1 MGININDSTQ
11 DFTGQILRGEK
22 TIETRKTRSLD
33 PYIGERVGLVR
44 TGVGKATLVGYATIG
59 EPVVY
64 DSVAKFRRDYDK
76 HLVAPGSAFDMK
88 DRLKYGYPLM
98 QVESVEPRE
107 IESRGIVAR
116 RLNPATADDMPG
128 GFLTQK
134 HSAQID
140 TPAFKRWFNG
150 SVIVDAYGGPRIM
163 YHGTVWTDIS
173 KFESFRAQKGIAGFF
188 AFDPAF
194 AADFAKMYA
203 EEYENEGV
211 RKSPT
216 VYPVYLSLKKVFDVR
231 KKSDREEIDWE
242 IQPGSLGWDW
252 ADLEDSVNAM
262 KRAGFDGYI
271 DFEFGSNKPPTGIA
285 VFNPGDIKSAIGN
298 RGTFDRADPD
308 IRNPVNRDSDS
319 AYLDAVRRGDMKAAQ
334 RMVDAAAKAAGF
346 TVGPVW
352 HGSDQQFNQFDL
364 SKASPASE
372 GLLFFSRKPRG
383 YGKYLRSFYL
393 RGVDRFVPDNG
404 YATFRK
410 KVGGRWQFST
420 DGSYADETVSH
431 IGSDTLVV
439 GDPAQI
445 KSADPITY
453 DDVGN
458 VIPLSQRFNSQSD
471 DIRNPYTRPDLRERL
486 KRKIMAGS
494 KGGNP
499 GQWSARKAQLL
510 AAEYEKAGGGY
521 TGKRSASQ
529 KSLSKWTK
537 QDWRTKSGK
546 PSLETGERY
555 LPAAAITALT
565 SAEYAET
572 SRAKRKAAGQFS
584 RQPKR
589 IAMKT
594 SEYRNPMDPRSA
606 MTQIT
611 GTEDTYINA
620 SKMLG
625 GKVLDYGAGRGIGTD
640 ALRSNG
646 LLADSFEPF
655 PENWEGKRPP
665 TYTDSANIP
674 SDSYDSMVSFSVIN
688 VVDPDERK
696 FLFQEVARILRPD
709 GVALITGRDRQ
720 DVQKA
725 TTKIPHLEEG
735 GYLIGKG
742 KLQRYQKGFTQA
754 ELERYAKEVL
764 GPGFTVETNRALNGA
779 SIKITKGKP
788 NPAKRDSVRSKL
800 SRIIEPG
807 DRMLCYDTASGE
819 DFYRLWDIIHTAMP
833 MTKEAL
839 VEVEGMLDDDGVLVI
854 ESGESPAGLQD
865 HFRKATRYNGLLLVQ
880 GPKNPE
886 EARIETEK
894 LRRELE

>member
-1 MGININDSTQ
+1 MGININDECQ

-76 HLVAPGSAFDMK
+76 HLVAPGSAFDIK
-88 DRLKYGYPLM
+88 DGLKYGYPLM
-98 QVESVEPRE
+98 QVDAVDPRQV
-107 IESRGIVAR
+107 ESRGIVAR
-116 RLNPATADDMPG
+116 RL
-128 GFLTQK
+128 
-134 HSAQID
+134 
-140 TPAFKRWFNG
+140 
-150 SVIVDAYGGPRIM
+150 
-163 YHGTVWTDIS
+163 
-173 KFESFRAQKGIAGFF
+173 
-188 AFDPAF
+188 
-194 AADFAKMYA
+194 
-203 EEYENEGV
+203 
-211 RKSPT
+211 
-216 VYPVYLSLKKVFDVR
+216 
-231 KKSDREEIDWE
+231 
-242 IQPGSLGWDW
+242 
-252 ADLEDSVNAM
+252 
-262 KRAGFDGYI
+262 
-271 DFEFGSNKPPTGIA
+271 
-285 VFNPGDIKSAIGN
+285 
-298 RGTFDRADPD
+298 
-308 IRNPVNRDSDS
+308 
-319 AYLDAVRRGDMKAAQ
+319 
-334 RMVDAAAKAAGF
+334 
-346 TVGPVW
+346 
-352 HGSDQQFNQFDL
+352 
-364 SKASPASE
+364 
-372 GLLFFSRKPRG
+372 
-383 YGKYLRSFYL
+383 
-393 RGVDRFVPDNG
+393 
-404 YATFRK
+404 
-410 KVGGRWQFST
+410 
-420 DGSYADETVSH
+420 
-431 IGSDTLVV
+431 
-439 GDPAQI
+439 
-445 KSADPITY
+445 
-453 DDVGN
+453 
-458 VIPLSQRFNSQSD
+458 
-471 DIRNPYTRPDLRERL
+471 NPYTRPDLRERL

-521 TGKRSASQ
+521 SGKRSASQ
-529 KSLSKWTK
+529 RSLSRWSK

-572 SRAKRKAAGQFS
+572 SRAKRKATGQFS

-594 SEYRNPMDPRSA
+594 SEFRNPKDPRSA

-674 SDSYDSMVSFSVIN
+674 SDSYDSLVSFSVIN

-764 GPGFTVETNRALNGA
+764 GPGFTVEANRALNGA

-788 NPAKRDSVRSKL
+788 NPAKRNAVRSKL

-807 DRMLCYDTASGE
+807 DRILCYDTASGE
-819 DFYRLWDIIHTAMP
+819 DFYRLWDVIHTAMP

-854 ESGESPAGLQD
+854 ESGETPVGLQD
-865 HFRKATRYNGLLLVQ
+865 HFRRATRYNGLLLVQ

-886 EARIETEK
+886 QARIETEK

>member
-1 MGININDSTQ
+1 MMGININDCTQ

-22 TIETRKTRSLD
+22 TIETRSTRSLD

-44 TGVGKATLVGYATIG
+44 TGVGKATLVGYATVG

-64 DSVAKFRRDYDK
+64 DSVTKFRRDYDK

-98 QVESVEPRE
+98 QVEPVEPRE

-116 RLNPATADDMPG
+116 
-128 GFLTQK
+128 K
-134 HSAQID
+134 I
-140 TPAFKRWFNG
+140 
-150 SVIVDAYGGPRIM
+150 
-163 YHGTVWTDIS
+163 
-173 KFESFRAQKGIAGFF
+173 
-188 AFDPAF
+188 
-194 AADFAKMYA
+194 
-203 EEYENEGV
+203 
-211 RKSPT
+211 
-216 VYPVYLSLKKVFDVR
+216 
-231 KKSDREEIDWE
+231 
-242 IQPGSLGWDW
+242 
-252 ADLEDSVNAM
+252 
-262 KRAGFDGYI
+262 
-271 DFEFGSNKPPTGIA
+271 
-285 VFNPGDIKSAIGN
+285 
-298 RGTFDRADPD
+298 
-308 IRNPVNRDSDS
+308 
-319 AYLDAVRRGDMKAAQ
+319 
-334 RMVDAAAKAAGF
+334 
-346 TVGPVW
+346 
-352 HGSDQQFNQFDL
+352 
-364 SKASPASE
+364 
-372 GLLFFSRKPRG
+372 
-383 YGKYLRSFYL
+383 
-393 RGVDRFVPDNG
+393 
-404 YATFRK
+404 
-410 KVGGRWQFST
+410 
-420 DGSYADETVSH
+420 
-431 IGSDTLVV
+431 
-439 GDPAQI
+439 
-445 KSADPITY
+445 
-453 DDVGN
+453 
-458 VIPLSQRFNSQSD
+458 
-471 DIRNPYTRPDLRERL
+471 NPYTRPDLRDRL
-486 KRKIMAGS
+486 KRKIMAGG

-521 TGKRSASQ
+521 TGGRSKAQ
-529 KSLSKWTK
+529 QSLSKWTK

-555 LPAAAITALT
+555 LPAKAIEKLSA
-565 SAEYAET
+565 AEYAAT
-572 SRAKRKAAGQFS
+572 SRAKREAAGQFS
-584 RQPKR
+584 RQPRR

-594 SEYRNPMDPRSA
+594 KEFRNPKDPRSA

-611 GTEDTYINA
+611 GTEDTYIKA

-625 GKVLDYGAGRGIGTD
+625 GNVLDYGAGRGIGTD

-665 TYTDSANIP
+665 TYTDSADIP
-674 SDSYDSMVSFSVIN
+674 SESYDSLVSFSVIN

-696 FLFQEVARILRPD
+696 FLFKEVSRILRPD
-709 GVALITGRDRQ
+709 GVALITGRTRQ
-720 DVQKA
+720 DVGAA
-725 TTKIPHLEEG
+725 TTKIPHLEDG

-742 KLQRYQKGFTQA
+742 KQQRYQKGFTQA

-779 SIKITKGKP
+779 SIKITKGKV
-788 NPAKRDSVRSKL
+788 NPAKRDNVRSKL

-807 DRMLCYDTASGE
+807 DRILCYDTASGE
-819 DFYRLWDIIHTAMP
+819 DFYRLWDVIHTAMP